1 MTALA
6 AATSSLPPQFGL
18 ASMLPASPGSRIH
31 TNGGRHLV
39 MPKCGGTYA
48 NKKEIEMGKRA
59 IFHLCM
65 ITYLT
70 LRCIHYASS
79 EPTMVSRKYDEDRKG
94 LHHHLLI

>member
-31 TNGGRHLV
+31 INGGR
-39 MPKCGGTYA
+39 PKCGGTYA

-59 IFHLCM
+59 IFSLCM

-70 LRCIHYASS
+70 LRCI
-79 EPTMVSRKYDEDRKG
+79 KK
-94 LHHHLLI
+94 I